1 MKAGKDV
8 MGRLIVLHAGEAAF
22 AKRAA
27 VTDIFIQ
34 VQQVQ
39 SRALIVITTTMGVVV
54 YAMEKELFTE

>member
-1 MKAGKDV
+1 